1 MYLHIFKI
9 LRWFRIC
16 SYMGGAIT
24 TAFYISTTVAPLILG
39 TPRHGE
45 TWTDLPF
52 AKDTTISITVPVVTS
67 SFGVVIDLFILL
79 LPIIA
84 VMPLQLP
91 MRRKIGVVCVFMTGL
106 L

>member
-1 MYLHIFKI
+1 MYLHISQI

-24 TAFYISTTVAPLILG
+24 TAFCISTTVASLILG

-45 TWTDLPF
+45 TWTDLLF
-52 AKDTTISITVPVVTS
+52 AKDTKILLFVPFVTS
-67 SFGVVIDLFILL
+67 CFGVVIDLFILL

-84 VMPLQLP
+84 VMPLQVP
-91 MRRKIGVVCVFMTGL
+91 IRRKIGVVWLFKTGL
-106 L
+106 V